1 MLVFLLVALS
11 VLAATIPMFTFL
23 GVVWW
28 LDRYDREPI
37 WMVALTF
44 FWGAFGG
51 AGLSLLG
58 NTSLHLLIAGLLG
71 AEQAEWMGPVLVA
84 PLIEEPTKAEQPI
97 DDYIRDT
104 VDREF
109 LQAGG
114 ASGARFSFKPISRS

>member
-84 PLIEEPTKAEQPI
+84 PLIEEPTKALVLLLVAMPVPLAP
-97 DDYIRDT
+97 R
-104 VDREF
+104 
-109 LQAGG
+109 
-114 ASGARFSFKPISRS
+114 